1 MKDKTDVQKRI
12 AGNLNKLIRDRAL
25 RSLDVAEKLAVSRQA
40 VDAWRREGN
49 PSVTNLY
56 ALAGFLGVSVNEIL
70 GEVKP
75 AEAPAA
81 PVRQSIPL
89 LSWVQAGSWS
99 DTGDIN
105 YDQSLSLDFPQP
117 CFALQVKGDSMTSQ
131 TGGRSILDGSFVIV
145 RPCSLPVQDLHRK
158 VVVAMDGDGDT
169 TIKELWLDGT
179 KPELRPWNRDYEKI
193 PVTPDV
199 KIVGIVIACLN
210 YLG

>member
-1 MKDKTDVQKRI
+1 MESEIKQRI
-12 AGNLNKLIRDRAL
+12 ADSLNRLIKERQIKSSREI
-25 RSLDVAEKLAVSRQA
+25 AEKLGVSRQN
-40 VDAWRREGN
+40 VDLWRASGSMSLE
-49 PSVTNLY
+49 
-56 ALAGFLGVSVNEIL
+56 ALDKIARFFNVRIGEFL

-105 YDQSLSLDFPQP
+105 YDQTLSLDFPQP